1 MKIIQ
6 ATLKEID
13 IIAKLFDEYRVF
25 YEKESDKDGAK
36 KFLSERM
43 ANQESIIYLALD
55 NTDNGMGF
63 VQLYPSFTSVGLKS
77 LLILNDLYVSSNYR
91 KQGVGEKLI
100 DKCKELVR
108 QTNSA
113 GLILETQNE
122 NTVAQNLYHKANFVK
137 DIEHSYFFWKNDK

>member
-122 NTVAQNLYHKANFVK
+122 NTVAQNLYHKVNFVK

>member
-91 KQGVGEKLI
+91 KQGVGEK
-100 DKCKELVR
+100 
-108 QTNSA
+108 
-113 GLILETQNE
+113 
-122 NTVAQNLYHKANFVK
+122 
-137 DIEHSYFFWKNDK
+137 